1 MKTEIIATIP
11 ISSIRVANPRPRSKA
26 KWRKIVQSICDVGLK
41 RPITVIRRAVPDS
54 QGRLYDLACGQGR
67 LEAFASL
74 GTDSIPAIVV
84 DVPEDDLLL
93 MSLVENMARRP
104 PSNNAILLEV
114 RLLRERGYPIEEI
127 GVKLGI
133 DRTYIYG
140 VVHLIEKGEEDL
152 VRSVEAAR
160 IPLSVAIQIAAGD
173 DQQVSRALS
182 EAYERGDL
190 KGNQIRAARRI
201 IARRLAKAKR
211 EGRTPRLQLTGQSLV
226 KEYRQKIREQKLLI
240 AKADRAR
247 EHLVLLTSA
256 MRKLLADENFTTL
269 LRAEGL
275 DQMPAELAARLE

>member
-1 MKTEIIATIP
+1 MKTEVIAAIP
-11 ISSIRVANPRPRSKA
+11 ISSIRVTNPRPRSKA
-26 KWRKIVQSICDVGLK
+26 KWQKIVQSISTVGLK
-41 RPITVIRRAVPDS
+41 RPITVIRRPAPDR

-67 LEAFASL
+67 LEAFSSL
-74 GTDSIPAIVV
+74 GADSIPAIVV
-84 DVPEDDLLL
+84 DVPEEDLLL
-93 MSLVENMARRP
+93 MSLVENMARRA

-114 RLLRERGYPIEEI
+114 RLLRERGYPIDEI
-127 GVKLGI
+127 GTKLGI

-140 VVHLIEKGEEDL
+140 VVHLIEKGEDEL
-152 VRSVEAAR
+152 VKSVEAAR
-160 IPLSVAIQIAAGD
+160 IPLSVAIEIAAGN

-182 EAYERGDL
+182 EAYERGEP

-211 EGRTPRLQLTGQSLV
+211 DGRAPRLQLTGQELV
-226 KEYRQKIREQKLLI
+226 REYRQKIREQKVLI

-256 MRKLLADENFTTL
+256 VRKLLADENFATL

-275 DQMPAELAARLE
+275 DQMPAELAVRMD